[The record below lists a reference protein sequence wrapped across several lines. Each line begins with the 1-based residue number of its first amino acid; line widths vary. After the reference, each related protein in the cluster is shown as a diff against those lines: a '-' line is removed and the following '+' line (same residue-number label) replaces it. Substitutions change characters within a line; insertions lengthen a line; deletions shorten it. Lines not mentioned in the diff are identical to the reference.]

1 MDTRTLERFARSAR
15 RQLHE
20 QVAARLERVLR
31 TDSAELR
38 EHAAAVQKLKDEIK
52 ATSRAA
58 VVERVAYTWFN
69 RFCALR
75 FMDVNHYTALG
86 VVSPAEGFTQPEL
99 LQEAKQGHIDDALP
113 VDRQRVFDL
122 LGGRLPAREP
132 QQEAYR
138 LLLVGACNG
147 YYGAMPF
154 LFEPIADY
162 TELLMPDDLLSE
174 GSILQAVR
182 DALTPDA
189 CQDEEVIGWLYQFY
203 IAEKKEAVD
212 EKVKAGGKVEPDEL
226 PAKTSLYTPDWI
238 VRFLV
243 DNSLGRLWM
252 ANRPQSRLTERMEYH
267 IAPQDDAP
275 RTDTIHR
282 VHPDQHPADA
292 ERTRY
297 IVSVR
302 SPEEL
307 RVGDSAAGSGH
318 MLLYAFDLLYA
329 IYEEEGYNPPDI
341 PRLILEKN
349 LYGMEIDARSAALA
363 AFALT
368 MKARRYDRRFFR
380 RGVRPNIC
388 VLHSVHFTVQELSS
402 TAWLRKLG
410 ANLLDLPVQ
419 EALLHDLHS
428 MGQAGLVGSL
438 LRPQLTMQQIAE
450 VRARINVADNFF
462 AYGLNERV
470 LDALGQLE
478 YLARHYH
485 VVVANPPY
493 MGGKG
498 MNEELGDFARNDYP
512 DSKADLFA
520 MFIERN
526 LDLVALGGLVA
537 MITMQSWMFLSSYE
551 KLRGKLLDQQTILA
565 MAHLGARAFDSI
577 GGEVVSTTAFVI
589 ERAHHPDYKGSYL
602 RLVDGN
608 SETEKEAAL
617 RNALASPLYRAS
629 AADFKKIPGAPI
641 AYWVSE
647 RVRNV
652 FEHNGRLSDLASP
665 RAGLATGDNPTFQ
678 RVWHEVCL
686 SAIAFNC
693 LSTEES
699 RIRSEKWYPCN
710 SGGQFRKW
718 YGNNEMIVNW
728 QFDGQKLR
736 NLRDTQGQLRSRPQN
751 TQYYFQPGVTWTK
764 LSSSTFA
771 SRLREPGYVFDDTGR
786 SAFPCNRALLRP
798 LLGLMCSNLSSLL
811 LQILNP
817 SMSYTSGDVSNLPVT
832 EEMLASLSV
841 NPINDIVSL
850 CRTDWD
856 AYETSWD
863 FTTLPLLRPEHRQA
877 TLAATYAHLRRHWQ
891 AMTEEMQRLEE
902 ENNRIFI
909 DAYGLQDELTP
920 DVPLHE
926 ITLTC
931 NPHYRYSGQWSVV
944 SGQLAGDSGQL
955 EQRLLADTMREFI
968 SYAVGCMFGRYS
980 LDKPGLILAN
990 VGETVEDYDRI
1001 VRTRYIVSSGAAD
1014 SPLSVADPQDFA
1026 LGEAD
1031 SRFEGGTRYIVSVQ
1045 SEGSSQPPSRF
1056 MPDRDNVI
1064 PLLDGEWFADDIVD
1078 RFKRFLRVTFG
1089 EAHFTENL
1097 AFIEQALDR
1106 DLRSYFLREFYD
1118 DHVKRYQKR
1127 PIYWLFSSPKGSF
1140 NALIYMHRYRP
1151 DTVSVVLNEY
1161 LRNFHSKLEGHKR
1174 HLEQV
1179 SISASA
1185 TPRERTAALR
1195 EIDKLEKSIAELTGY
1210 ENEVLYPLATQQVAI
1225 DLDDGV
1231 KVNYVKFGKALR
1243 KIVGVSG

>member
-1 MDTRTLERFARSAR
+1 MDISKLRRFAQYAR
-15 RQLHE
+15 RSLME
-20 QVAARLERVLR
+20 QVSAKLEMVLVEG
-31 TDSAELR
+31 SAPQR
-38 EHAAAVQKLKDEIK
+38 ENPGAVDEIK
-52 ATSRAA
+52 KQIKHSSREQL
-58 VVERVAYTWFN
+58 VERVAYTWFN

-75 FMDVNHYTALG
+75 FMDVNHYTRIG
-86 VVSPAEGFTQPEL
+86 IVSPTPGRFQPEIL
-99 LQEAKQGHIDDALP
+99 AEAKMGQIDEEMVP
-113 VDRQRVFDL
+113 EKRRRQIFDL
-122 LGGRLPAREP
+122 LTGSAPSRDP
-132 QQEAYR
+132 QGEAYR
-138 LLLVGACNG
+138 LLVVAACN
-147 YYGAMPF
+147 YYHRAMPY
-154 LFEPIADY
+154 LFESIADY
-162 TELLMPDDLLSE
+162 TELLMPDDLLS
-174 GSILQAVR
+174 GNSILAYTR
-182 DALTPDA
+182 EAMTPEA
-189 CQDEEVIGWLYQFY
+189 CEDVEVIGWLYQFY
-203 IAEKKEAVD
+203 VSEKKDDVFEGL
-212 EKVKAGGKVEPDEL
+212 KQGKKINERDI
-226 PAKTSLYTPDWI
+226 PAATQLFTPDWI

-252 ANRPQSRLTERMEYH
+252 LNRPQSQLIERMSYYIRPERN
-267 IAPQDDAP
+267 QVKFL
-275 RTDTIHR
+275 R
-282 VHPDQHPADA
+282 VASA
-292 ERTRY
+292 ED
-297 IVSVR
+297 
-302 SPEEL
+302 L
-307 RVGDSAAGSGH
+307 RVGDSAVGAAH
-318 MLLYAFDLLYA
+318 MLTYAFDLLYE
-329 IYEEEGYNPPDI
+329 IYEEEGYNPSDI

-349 LYGMEIDARSAALA
+349 LYGIEIDERAGALA

-368 MKARRYDRRFFR
+368 MKACAKDRRFLK
-380 RGVRPNIC
+380 RGVSPNIC
-388 VLHSVHFTVQELSS
+388 VLHSVSFSETELADASWRQQM
-402 TAWLRKLG
+402 AR
-410 ANLLDLPVQ
+410 NLIDLPVLD
-419 EALLHDLHS
+419 ALTADLHS

-589 ERAHHPDYKGSYL
+589 ERAHHPDHKGSYL

-629 AADFKKIPGAPI
+629 ATDFKKIPGAPI

-647 RVRNV
+647 QLRNA
-652 FEHNGRLSDLASP
+652 FSDFPSLEDFAET
-665 RAGLATGDNPTFQ
+665 RIGLITGEND
-678 RVWHEVCL
+678 RYIREWHEVSL
-686 SAIAFNC
+686 R
-693 LSTEES
+693 
-699 RIRSEKWYPCN
+699 RIGFGLTRDEARASKSKWFPQ
-710 SGGQFRKW
+710 SKGGNYRKW
-718 YGNNEMIVNW
+718 FGNNETVLDW
-728 QFDGQKLR
+728 SADGYELQTRMHSSGTRTLAHNF
-736 NLRDTQGQLRSRPQN
+736 NLDKVFLPAI
-751 TQYYFQPGVTWTK
+751 TWTK
-764 LSSSTFA
+764 ISSGTFSARYQPKGFLFNDASANAFVSDESLIPSLLGFLASKPPVKMLEAVNPTLNFLPGNISSLPVSSEAIANPATSSTA
-771 SRLREPGYVFDDTGR
+771 T
-786 SAFPCNRALLRP
+786 SA
-798 LLGLMCSNLSSLL
+798 
-811 LQILNP
+811 I
-817 SMSYTSGDVSNLPVT
+817 
-832 EEMLASLSV
+832 SV
-841 NPINDIVSL
+841 GKA
-850 CRTDWD
+850 DWD

-920 DVPLHE
+920 DVPLQE

-944 SGQLAGDSGQL
+944 SSQL

-990 VGETVEDYDRI
+990 AGETVEE
-1001 VRTRYIVSSGAAD
+1001 YIARV
-1014 SPLSVADPQDFA
+1014 A
-1026 LGEAD
+1026 LGGGPEAI
-1031 SRFEGGTRYIVSVQ
+1031 T
-1045 SEGSSQPPSRF
+1045 F

-1185 TPRERTAALR
+1185 TPRERTAALK